1 MGYFISF
8 GHNIV
13 EVKGVNK
20 RKKKADPLL
29 IAILIGVFVAALTF
43 DLLKW
48 TFNIPGIAWVATAG
62 VLVLI
67 YFARS
72 YLNER
77 KRARVIEYRR
87 QYLQKHG
94 ELEQLKQM
102 SSQDFEQYIS
112 DLFVQ
117 MGYNAF
123 VTEPN
128 GKPCEDLIVSFDDFF
143 ATVVCQNG
151 KNITVTPEEIRKCE
165 SSLEQSNA
173 SIAFFITTGD
183 FEEQIHSQSVKLING
198 QDLMKLIN
206 EVTAETKGGQM
217 YQPFKLLRIQ

>member
-1 MGYFISF
+1 M
-8 GHNIV
+8 
-13 EVKGVNK
+13 NK
-20 RKKKADPLL
+20 RKNKKTDPLL
-29 IAILIGVFVAALTF
+29 IGILIGVFVVALTF

-62 VLVLI
+62 ILGLI
-67 YFARS
+67 YFART

-77 KRARVIEYRR
+77 KRARIIEYRR

-94 ELEQLKQM
+94 DLEQLKQM
-102 SSQDFEQYIS
+102 SPSEFEQYIS

-128 GKPCEDLIVSFDDFF
+128 GMPCEDLIVSFDDFF
-143 ATVVCQNG
+143 ATVVCRNG
-151 KNITVTPEEIRKCE
+151 ESITVTPEEIKKCE
-165 SSLEQSNA
+165 SSLEKSNA

-206 EVTAETKGGQM
+206 EVTAETKGGQL
-217 YQPFKLLRIQ
+217 YQPLKLLHIQ